1 MVSPVLSAGKIPFCV
16 FDSTYTTCKHYA
28 FHCNLGPYFQMIR
41 VLLVDDHPVAR
52 PGYKRL
58 LETNSAVEV
67 VAEASEADSAY
78 LAFVVYKPDI
88 TVLDLSMP
96 GVTGLSLLQEMLLR
110 DTAAKILIC
119 SMYGTPVV
127 KRKALEVGAKS
138 FVSKNVSPEKLLLA
152 IHAVNMGEEFID
164 ANINSNCSHTL
175 LHEELE
181 RVSSLSLRELELFR
195 LLAQGK
201 TISYC
206 AKVMNL
212 NDKSIYNLQTKIREN
227 LKIDTLAGLV
237 HLALRHQIIESNV
250 VF

>member
-1 MVSPVLSAGKIPFCV
+1 MQGNNSHSGV
-16 FDSTYTTCKHYA
+16 
-28 FHCNLGPYFQMIR
+28 YFTIRYLHTIFSQMIR
-41 VLLVDDHPVAR
+41 VLLVDDHPVVRA
-52 PGYKRL
+52 GYKRL
-58 LETNSAVEV
+58 LETDAAIEV
-67 VAEASEADSAY
+67 VAEANDADSAY

-96 GVTGLSLLQEMLLR
+96 GVSGLSLLQKMLLR
-110 DTAAKILIC
+110 DTTAKILIC
-119 SMYGTPVV
+119 SMYDTPVV

-152 IHAVNMGEEFID
+152 IHAVHMGEAFVDE
-164 ANINSNCSHTL
+164 NINSHCGHTVL
-175 LHEELE
+175 QEEHE
-181 RVSSLSLRELELFR
+181 RIASLTLRELELFR

-212 NDKSIYNLQTKIREN
+212 NEKTVYNRQTKIREK

-237 HLALRHQIIESNV
+237 HLAQRHQIIDSNTA
-250 VF
+250 F